1 MSLEGRILV
10 VDDDGSQRELLAGF
24 LREIGA
30 EVKAAPDGP
39 SALEEV
45 RSGFPDVALCDFRMP
60 GMNGR
65 ELLREIKAV
74 NPEVEVVILTAYGTV
89 HDAVGCIQDGATDY
103 MLKPLDLDE
112 VEHVVRRALEH
123 RALVHENRELRRR
136 LGDVES
142 LPGIVTAGEVPVP
155 TEDQA
160 WYYTIGGAEPVSIAL
175 NPAGAHQVLRT
186 MSRRRLGRPTCRP
199 HVAFLRHP
207 VQGHRPRSPG
217 RSTWSSSF
225 SAPSMTSFTRL
236 SKSFGRSK
244 RTPPGT
250 MYMW

>member
-1 MSLEGRILV
+1 MSLARCVLV
-10 VDDDGSQRELLAGF
+10 VDDAASPRALLAGG
-24 LREIGA
+24 LRELGA

-39 SALEEV
+39 PALEEV

-89 HDAVGCIQDGATDY
+89 QDAVGCIQDGATDY

-142 LPGIVTAGEVPVP
+142 LPGIVTSGGPMAEVLSRVARVAASPEV
-155 TEDQA
+155 E
-160 WYYTIGGAEPVSIAL
+160 L
-175 NPAGAHQVLRT
+175 PAGLATLATKEHLAT
-186 MSRRRLGRPTCRP
+186 AAELN
-199 HVAFLRHP
+199 
-207 VQGHRPRSPG
+207 
-217 RSTWSSSF
+217 
-225 SAPSMTSFTRL
+225 
-236 SKSFGRSK
+236 
-244 RTPPGT
+244 
-250 MYMW
+250 